1 MAQPAENAYGIRLL
15 QLSLTGSS
23 ARPSSYGVRFARGDE
38 KWRPLSIIAGPSQT
52 GKTSIIDFVRYCL
65 GDNEHPEHPEVT
77 AAVRYAALEAEL
89 AGSIVSIERS
99 ATGSPSSFASVW
111 QASLDDRKSV
121 PELRKPT
128 EPTSDPAGLSQYVL
142 AACGLD
148 GIELPEAPTQADSR
162 TVLLSIRDLFRVMW
176 MPNERLD
183 SKNLLGE
190 ANYMVAQKLRQTV
203 DAMFD
208 VHDPGDAQ
216 LQGRIRKIAEAARQ
230 ARASAQS
237 VRTVVHDEY
246 PLGPL
251 SLTADLEAAERSAAS
266 IAGALARI
274 DAERSSR
281 QGATRWLREELRA
294 AQIVA
299 RDARLRVGNRESL
312 LDRLAVLRGQYA
324 DDKKKLMFLREAERI
339 FDPLRVVTCPAC
351 LSALDVPPSVVDEKC
366 SMCGESIDSEDVHL
380 SLGMAARAIEASKSD
395 ADNDTV
401 GQSDAASE
409 GEDSIIEIAETIDEL
424 VNAHGLNESVELI
437 ERELKATTR
446 RLDDLNQYW
455 VRLDD
460 DLNVLRNIQLNADA
474 EAEAAAEAVNRV
486 ADLPAPYL
494 AERDE
499 LSRQLADARL
509 RVQHLQTG
517 VRLWDRVD
525 AANLQAD
532 QLEGQASRLRKE
544 RREAAER
551 PDRRAVI
558 SKLSARFGAILSEI
572 GYPKLSEPLIDE
584 RLIPS
589 VRGLPYRAAS
599 SGGLTLISIAWSLAI
614 GKLRTKN
621 QPKVRGCL

>member
-1 MAQPAENAYGIRLL
+1 
-15 QLSLTGSS
+15 
-23 ARPSSYGVRFARGDE
+23 
-38 KWRPLSIIAGPSQT
+38 
-52 GKTSIIDFVRYCL
+52 
-65 GDNEHPEHPEVT
+65 
-77 AAVRYAALEAEL
+77 
-89 AGSIVSIERS
+89 
-99 ATGSPSSFASVW
+99 
-111 QASLDDRKSV
+111 
-121 PELRKPT
+121 
-128 EPTSDPAGLSQYVL
+128 
-142 AACGLD
+142 
-148 GIELPEAPTQADSR
+148 
-162 TVLLSIRDLFRVMW
+162 
-176 MPNERLD
+176 
-183 SKNLLGE
+183 
-190 ANYMVAQKLRQTV
+190 MVAQKLRQTV

-351 LSALDVPPSVVDEKC
+351 LSALDVPPSVVDEKW

-614 GKLRTKN
+614 WEVAYEESAKGPGLLMIDSPQKNLGHRAHPDDQDFADSRLVENFYRHVKAWLAGAGVGAQLVVWITARHRSSTTTSSFASRETGTCRRMDSSTTRLNSRRVAWRCDLIRLDCLQRTAAQGQVAPISLSSPSGCSYSSGSN
-621 QPKVRGCL
+621 GPERCGCVTPGCAAPVGFRVDPTAPTLGGPGRRGRGRGRGESDQGAGRARGRRSVAGSG